1 MRRDSPDPS
10 QEGKGLPRRQHL
22 IGLKELDMPTETTH
36 PPSAAIAE
44 LHPLLAHYELL
55 TQRRPDQGT
64 RCMVELGVC
73 LEIVGKSIRRGSIT
87 QNQLT
92 DLRRR
97 AVFMEKQANG

>member
-1 MRRDSPDPS
+1 MT
-10 QEGKGLPRRQHL
+10 
-22 IGLKELDMPTETTH
+22 TEVTH

-44 LHPLLAHYELL
+44 LHPLLAHYEVL
-55 TQRRPDQGT
+55 TQRRPDQAT
-64 RCMVELGVC
+64 RCMVELGMC
-73 LEIVGKSIRRGSIT
+73 LEITAKAIRRGAIT